1 MEFRTLINIDTELS
15 GLIAEIKRYFSL
27 DIDDGLVERI
37 VQDSKTDNVNEKH
50 YKIFE
55 EKSRPT
61 ILATVDE
68 YEPETIWIEIK
79 NIKNTDVKHFNDLWV
94 R

>member
-1 MEFRTLINIDTELS
+1 MEFKALINIDNELS
-15 GLIAEIKRYFSL
+15 GLISEIKRYFSVE
-27 DIDDGLVERI
+27 IDDGLVGKI
-37 VQDSKTDNVNEKH
+37 IQDSENNQVTEKH

-79 NIKNTDVKHFNDLWV
+79 NIRDTDVKHFNDFV
-94 R
+94 VH